1 MCLRILAQRQRINQ
15 NNFREVVSTQLPVIS
30 KEFSC
35 SKSRFYSGI
44 EEIAPIVECRGSLT
58 ISVDIFAVINYSN
71 RDSIAVGRYEENMQ
85 CYLLY
90 L

>member
-35 SKSRFYSGI
+35 SESRFYSEI
-44 EEIAPIVECRGSLT
+44 AEIAPIVACRCSLT
-58 ISVDIFAVINYSN
+58 ISVDIFIGIGYSN
-71 RDSIAVGRYEENMQ
+71 RDFSG
-85 CYLLY
+85 CTSL
-90 L
+90 

>member
-35 SKSRFYSGI
+35 SENRFYSEI
-44 EEIAPIVECRGSLT
+44 EEIAPIVECRCSLT
-58 ISVDIFAVINYSN
+58 ISVDIFIGIGYSN
-71 RDSIAVGRYEENMQ
+71 KDFSCCCRYEENIQ